1 MGIKKRSSLG
11 CFGWLIHF
19 ILGIIIISGTVG
31 FLTTQKIEIH
41 RFLNE
46 IKAANLPG
54 ILDSV
59 EFGMAKENTL
69 DIAKKEII
77 EVEESSVL
85 SLETTPPSSITYEP
99 FMYSETIQLE
109 LGNFDRLGRAT
120 YAHIQLKNSDE
131 PKGKGREDKITYDPV
146 GWHNYKFKYLDED
159 NVTKE
164 AYLMNRGHL
173 IGYQFSG
180 LNSEGRNLVPMTRY
194 LNAGTISDKGMDAS
208 NYNSMLFYENRLDD
222 WLEINPDY
230 SLDLMVVP
238 NYMNDELIPRTIIMY
253 WTGFDNQGNQIEVN
267 LLQKGLSSTYNKI
280 SIVELENKSPNAN
293 IDYLTGQATSNF

>member
-1 MGIKKRSSLG
+1 MPIKKKSSLG

-31 FLTTQKIEIH
+31 FLTTQKIEIY

-46 IKAANLPG
+46 FKAANLPG

-59 EFGMAKENTL
+59 EFGMAKENSL
-69 DIAKKEII
+69 DIVKKEII

-131 PKGKGREDKITYDPV
+131 PKGEGREDKITYDPV

-194 LNAGTISDKGMDAS
+194 LNAGTMSDKGMDAS

-280 SIVELENKSPNAN
+280 SMVELENKSPNAN
-293 IDYLTGQATSNF
+293 IDYLTGQATPNF